1 MKCIHLKSN
10 RIFFFNFK
18 CIFFSIIK
26 QLHTYNTH
34 MKNTPFCGL
43 FFAIRKWKKSHKWW
57 KHFNGTY
64 TKTIPAH
71 ICLHCFWKFETL
83 AAYTILT
90 FFPARFSPPL
100 KVQLNPTVLLLMTW
114 ILGSRLFQCQLCS
127 RGFTG
132 KAQLLSHFKNVH
144 SEQIG
149 AFSWISVKLLHFFQ
163 NSWEFFFMKDD
174 FF

>member
-1 MKCIHLKSN
+1 MTLLCETM
-10 RIFFFNFK
+10 
-18 CIFFSIIK
+18 
-26 QLHTYNTH
+26 TYFT
-34 MKNTPFCGL
+34 KN
-43 FFAIRKWKKSHKWW
+43 
-57 KHFNGTY
+57 
-64 TKTIPAH
+64 IPAH

-149 AFSWISVKLLHFFQ
+149 AFSWISVKLLHFFKILKY
-163 NSWEFFFMKDD
+163 FFYERWLFLGLLKHQTILK
-174 FF
+174 FLPFSPAG

>member
-1 MKCIHLKSN
+1 MHFFLHYSTAMYLPILLIWKIHLSVD
-10 RIFFFNFK
+10 
-18 CIFFSIIK
+18 
-26 QLHTYNTH
+26 Y
-34 MKNTPFCGL
+34 

-64 TKTIPAH
+64 TKNIPTH

-149 AFSWISVKLLHFFQ
+149 AFSWISVRLLHFFQ
-163 NSWEFFFMKDD
+163 NSLVFFFMKDD